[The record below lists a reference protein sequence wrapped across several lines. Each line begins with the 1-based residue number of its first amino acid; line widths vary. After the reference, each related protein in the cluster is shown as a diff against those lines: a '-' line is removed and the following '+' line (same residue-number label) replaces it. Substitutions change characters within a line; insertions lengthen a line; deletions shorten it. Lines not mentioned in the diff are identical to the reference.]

1 MQHGM
6 GRCSTHHRVATLR
19 PESPNRL
26 ESQVITRN
34 ELFLG
39 GLGDNRVLFAI
50 DVQHGKDIKLYSVYA
65 APTSG
70 HN

>member
-1 MQHGM
+1 M
-6 GRCSTHHRVATLR
+6 V
-19 PESPNRL
+19 
-26 ESQVITRN
+26 TRN

-65 APTSG
+65 APTSA
-70 HN
+70 HNQLGGYRLGGVG